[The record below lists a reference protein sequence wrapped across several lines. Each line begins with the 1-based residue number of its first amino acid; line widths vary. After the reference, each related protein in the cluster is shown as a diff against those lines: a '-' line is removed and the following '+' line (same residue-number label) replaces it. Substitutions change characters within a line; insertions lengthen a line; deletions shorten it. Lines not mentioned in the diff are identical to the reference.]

1 MFPFNFE
8 DGASNSDR
16 AEDCKVDPSKL
27 LLEAMTED
35 DDSSEE
41 EDGYV
46 NDKFRIG
53 DAFCSR
59 DHCGRRYEVSNKRG
73 EICFY
78 I

>member
-1 MFPFNFE
+1 MFSFNFK
-8 DGASNSDR
+8 DGASNSDH
-16 AEDCKVDPSKL
+16 AEDCEVDPSKL

-53 DAFCSR
+53 NAFCSR
-59 DHCGRRYEVSNKRG
+59 DHGGRRCEVSNKRS